1 MALIKFIHSEMALE
15 HQILSLLNL
24 LIGDKFESEFNQN
37 RLRNTFYFVNHP
49 VMQLQLSRRTYDIRC
64 DSCLGRC
71 ARDGARDSLPLKS
84 LNKYTSS
91 DFNCLHTAS
100 TTWRRHYK
108 FSNETSKKYPFLY
121 IFIITNSTKMKENRF
136 DGKIRV

>member
-71 ARDGARDSLPLKS
+71 ARDGARDSLPPKPVDTYKVPTRVTFS
-84 LNKYTSS
+84 DTDSTSS
-91 DFNCLHTAS
+91 DES
-100 TTWRRHYK
+100 V
-108 FSNETSKKYPFLY
+108 
-121 IFIITNSTKMKENRF
+121 NRCRYLSYF
-136 DGKIRV
+136 